1 MADDQFDFP
10 DEEDN
15 DYEEL
20 IRYYFYK
27 GFTCKEIRQFLSEL
41 APTERQPAKEAISEY
56 HNRQMS
62 LSNLKRCIKQL
73 GLRRRNAEGQDSSR
87 GYRSISHTLQMNGI

>member
-15 DYEEL
+15 DFEEL

-27 GFTCKEIRQFLSEL
+27 GFTCKGIR
-41 APTERQPAKEAISEY
+41 
-56 HNRQMS
+56 
-62 LSNLKRCIKQL
+62 
-73 GLRRRNAEGQDSSR
+73 
-87 GYRSISHTLQMNGI
+87 

>member
-20 IRYYFYK
+20 IPYYFYK
-27 GFTCKEIRQFLSEL
+27 GFTCKEIR
-41 APTERQPAKEAISEY
+41 
-56 HNRQMS
+56 
-62 LSNLKRCIKQL
+62 
-73 GLRRRNAEGQDSSR
+73 
-87 GYRSISHTLQMNGI
+87 

>member
-15 DYEEL
+15 DYGEL
-20 IRYYFYK
+20 ICYYFYK

-41 APTERQPAKEAISEY
+41 APHGEAVC
-56 HNRQMS
+56 
-62 LSNLKRCIKQL
+62 K
-73 GLRRRNAEGQDSSR
+73 G
-87 GYRSISHTLQMNGI
+87 GYL

>member
-27 GFTCKEIRQFLSEL
+27 VFTCKEIRQFLSEL
-41 APTERQPAKEAISEY
+41 APPQRG
-56 HNRQMS
+56 S
-62 LSNLKRCIKQL
+62 LQ
-73 GLRRRNAEGQDSSR
+73 RRLSLNIIIDK
-87 GYRSISHTLQMNGI
+87 LVLVV

>member
-20 IRYYFYK
+20 IRYYFYNV
-27 GFTCKEIRQFLSEL
+27 FTCKEIRQFLSEL
-41 APTERQPAKEAISEY
+41 APHREAAC
-56 HNRQMS
+56 
-62 LSNLKRCIKQL
+62 K
-73 GLRRRNAEGQDSSR
+73 G
-87 GYRSISHTLQMNGI
+87 GYL

>member
-27 GFTCKEIRQFLSEL
+27 GFTCKEIQSF
-41 APTERQPAKEAISEY
+41 
-56 HNRQMS
+56 S
-62 LSNLKRCIKQL
+62 LN
-73 GLRRRNAEGQDSSR
+73 
-87 GYRSISHTLQMNGI
+87 